1 MIFQCQCC
9 KVSIEYLYKL
19 FLFDDFIRNCTAS
32 QIINSICFSVI
43 MNLSSWKINRLIR
56 VNYRYIGFVYFVL
69 SIFFSSLVL
78 SCSRVNYFDYKFLL
92 NCFSTTLHRSFSFHL
107 NKKGKNYR
115 KFTVSNFPFT
125 LILIWIMQVSFL
137 KIRHKEKLYFN
148 WKRKKKVGN
157 FKELYS
163 KCRQFT

>member
-107 NKKGKNYR
+107 NKKRKNYR

-137 KIRHKEKLYFN
+137 KIRHKEKRYILIE
-148 WKRKKKVGN
+148 KEKKSRK
-157 FKELYS
+157 F
-163 KCRQFT
+163 